1 MMRVVIEASIKFRLL
16 VVALAAGAIAIG
28 VTQLPKTSVEV
39 LPDFTPPT
47 VEVQTEALGLSA
59 EEVEELIT
67 VPLEQDLLNGVAFLD
82 DIRSES
88 VPGLSR
94 ILMVFEEE
102 TDLYTARQV
111 VAERLTQAHAL
122 PNVSKP
128 PQMLQPLSSTNR
140 AMMVSVSSKRH
151 TPLELGV
158 LARWTIGPRLV
169 GVPGVANVAIWG
181 LQDRQ
186 LQVQVD
192 PKTLRENDVTLL
204 QVVETAGNSLW
215 VSPLTFIEAS
225 TPGTGGFI
233 DTPNQRLGVMH
244 RSPITSAED
253 LAKVTLEG
261 VGNRKLSL
269 GDVAN
274 VVEDHQPLI
283 GDAVVN
289 DGRGLMLVVQKFPE
303 ANALEVTEG
312 IEDAISAM
320 EPGMA
325 GVEFD
330 SVYRPASYIERSI
343 DNLEVALIAGFL
355 LIALV
360 LVAFFNWRTALIAL
374 IVIPLSLVVGALA
387 LFALGATMNAIV
399 LVGFAAALLLVV
411 DDAIVDVESISRR
424 VRKNRRHR
432 EEGST
437 AAIVLRAALGTRRPA
452 LYALLILGAAI
463 APVLFLER
471 LPGAFFPDM
480 AAAYVVALVASM
492 VLALTLTP
500 ALSVLIFSRGR
511 LDRDDLPLARWAQ
524 QAYGAGLARVVGSP
538 RIAYAAVG
546 AVLVGAAIAVPTTM
560 NNSLLPTL
568 KESELLI
575 RWDAA
580 PGTSLP
586 EMNRVMGLVS
596 SELRTINGVREV
608 GAHVGRAV
616 TGDQSLNVNSA
627 DLWVGV
633 DEDADYEATVG
644 AINRMVGGY
653 PGLAGEVKT
662 YSNEKVRQAMAARGA
677 EDDLVVR
684 VYGEDLGVLATEA
697 EKVRR
702 SVSGIDGIDGARINT
717 PVTESTLEIEVD
729 LAKARDHAI
738 KPGDVRRAAST
749 LLSGINVGS
758 LFEEQKVFDIIVWG
772 TPETRANL
780 TSVSNLLI
788 DTPEGGHV
796 RLGQVAN
803 VRIKPNPTVINRESV
818 SRYLDVIAN
827 VRGRGRDEV
836 VADVEGSLAGS
847 SFPIEYHAEVLSAD
861 RQPVGKLVALG
872 ITAAIVAFLLLQA
885 YFGSWR
891 LATLAFLTLPL
902 PVIAGLLAA
911 LPGGGELS
919 FGSYIA
925 LFSIFGLAVR
935 SCLLLFDRMREL
947 EREDRMPFGAALVV
961 RGARER
967 LLPTL
972 TTILA
977 AGLFCVPVLLLGGNA
992 GYELLRPMA
1001 AVLLGGLVATGL
1013 LVLYVLPVMYLHLVF
1028 SPAAEAVVKEEAP
1041 EMPEAPAVPELG

>member
-1 MMRVVIEASIKFRLL
+1 MRAIIDSSIRFRLL
-16 VVALAAGAIAIG
+16 VVALAASAVAVG

-94 ILMVFEEE
+94 ILMIFDEG

-140 AMMVSVSSKRH
+140 AMMVSVSSKSL
-151 TPLELGV
+151 TPLELGIQ
-158 LARWTIGPRLV
+158 ARWTIGPRLV

-192 PKTLRENDVTLL
+192 PEKLRRNDITLL

-244 RSPITSAED
+244 RSPVTSAAD
-253 LAKVTLEG
+253 LSKVTLED
-261 VGNRKLSL
+261 VGNRTLSL

-289 DGRGLMLVVQKFPE
+289 DGRGLLLVVEKFPE
-303 ANALEVTEG
+303 ANTLEVTNG
-312 IEDAISAM
+312 IEDAIAAM

-325 GVEFD
+325 GVQFD
-330 SVYRPASYIERSI
+330 TEVYRPASYIDRSI
-343 DNLEVALIAGFL
+343 DNLEIALVAGFL
-355 LIALV
+355 LLALV
-360 LVAFFNWRTALIAL
+360 LLAFFRWRTALIAL
-374 IVIPLSLVVGALA
+374 IVIPISLLVGALA
-387 LFALGATMNAIV
+387 LFAFGATMNAIV
-399 LVGFAAALLLVV
+399 LVGLAAAVLLLV
-411 DDAIVDVESISRR
+411 DDAIVDVENITRR
-424 VRKNRRHR
+424 VAEKRAD
-432 EEGST
+432 EST
-437 AAIVLRAALGTRRPA
+437 PAVVIRAMLETRRAA
-452 LYALLILGAAI
+452 LYALLILAAAI
-463 APVLFLER
+463 APVFFLER
-471 LPGAFFPDM
+471 LAGAFFPDL
-480 AAAYVVALVASM
+480 AAAYLVALVASM
-492 VLALTLTP
+492 VVALTLTP
-500 ALSVLIFSRGR
+500 ALSVLLFARGGGAG
-511 LDRDDLPLARWAQ
+511 RDETAPARWAQ
-524 QAYGAGLARVVGSP
+524 RVYGAGLARVVGSP

-546 AVLVGAAIAVPTTM
+546 LVLVGTAIAAPAAM
-560 NNSLLPTL
+560 NNKLLPTF

-586 EMNRVMGLVS
+586 EMNRITGRVS
-596 SELRTINGVREV
+596 DELRSIDGVREV

-616 TGDQSLNVNSA
+616 TGDRSLNVNSA
-627 DLWVGV
+627 DLWVGI
-633 DEDADYEATVG
+633 DEDADYDSTVS
-644 AINRMVGGY
+644 AINRTVAAY

-662 YSNEKVRQAMAARGA
+662 YSNEKVSQAIAARGA
-677 EDDLVVR
+677 EDDVVVR
-684 VYGEDLGVLATEA
+684 VYGEDLGVLGREA
-697 EKVRR
+697 DKVRR
-702 SVSGIDGIDGARINT
+702 TISGIDGIAGARIDT
-717 PVTESTLEIEVD
+717 PVREPTLEIEVD
-729 LAKARDHAI
+729 LAKARAHAI
-738 KPGDVRRAAST
+738 KPGDVRRASST

-758 LFEEQKVFDIIVWG
+758 LFEEQKVFDIVVWG
-772 TPETRANL
+772 TPDTRSSL
-780 TSVSNLLI
+780 TSVRNLLI
-788 DTPEGGHV
+788 DTPAGGHV
-796 RLGQVAN
+796 RLGQVAD
-803 VRIKPNPTVINRESV
+803 VRIKPNPSVIHRESV
-818 SRYLDVIAN
+818 SRYLDVIAD
-827 VRGRGRDEV
+827 VSGRGRDEV
-836 VADVEGSLAGS
+836 VGDVERSLAAT
-847 SFPIEYHAEVLSAD
+847 SFPIEYHAEVLSAE
-861 RQPVGKLVALG
+861 RQPVGKLLAIGL
-872 ITAAIVAFLLLQA
+872 TAAVVAFLLLQA

-891 LATLAFLTLPL
+891 LAILAFLTFLL
-902 PVIAGLLAA
+902 PVAGGLLAT
-911 LPGGGELS
+911 LPGGGDLS

-925 LFSIFGLAVR
+925 LFTVFGLAVR
-935 SCLLLFDRMREL
+935 SGILLVDRLRAL
-947 EREDRMPFGAALVV
+947 ERDEKLPFGVDLVV

-967 LLPTL
+967 LLPV
-972 TTILA
+972 LA
-977 AGLFCVPVLLLGGNA
+977 TFLAGVFVYGLVLVLGGRA

-1001 AVLLGGLVATGL
+1001 AVLVGGVIATALV
-1013 LVLYVLPVMYLHLVF
+1013 VLYVMPAFYLRF
-1028 SPAAEAVVKEEAP
+1028 AAAPEAEAEEEEAP
-1041 EMPEAPAVPELG
+1041 ETPAVPEFG

>member
-1 MMRVVIEASIKFRLL
+1 MMRAIIDSSIRFRLL
-16 VVALAAGAIAIG
+16 VVALAASAVAVG

-94 ILMVFEEE
+94 ILMIFDEG

-140 AMMVSVSSKRH
+140 AMMVSVSSKSL
-151 TPLELGV
+151 TPLELGIQ
-158 LARWTIGPRLV
+158 ARWTIGPRLV

-192 PKTLRENDVTLL
+192 PEKLRRNDITLL

-244 RSPITSAED
+244 RSPVTSAAD
-253 LAKVTLEG
+253 LSKVTLED
-261 VGNRKLSL
+261 VGNRTLSL

-289 DGRGLMLVVQKFPE
+289 DGRGLLLVVEKFPE
-303 ANALEVTEG
+303 ANTLEVTNG
-312 IEDAISAM
+312 IEDAIAAM

-325 GVEFD
+325 GVQFD
-330 SVYRPASYIERSI
+330 TEVYRPASYIDRSI
-343 DNLEVALIAGFL
+343 DNLEIALVAGFL
-355 LIALV
+355 LLALV
-360 LVAFFNWRTALIAL
+360 LLAFFRWRTALIAL
-374 IVIPLSLVVGALA
+374 IVIPISLLVGALA
-387 LFALGATMNAIV
+387 LFAFGATMNAIV
-399 LVGFAAALLLVV
+399 LVGLAAAVLLLV
-411 DDAIVDVESISRR
+411 DDAIVDVENITRR
-424 VRKNRRHR
+424 VAEKRAD
-432 EEGST
+432 EST
-437 AAIVLRAALGTRRPA
+437 PAVVIRAMLETRRAA
-452 LYALLILGAAI
+452 LYALLILAAAI
-463 APVLFLER
+463 APVFFLER
-471 LPGAFFPDM
+471 LAGAFFPDL
-480 AAAYVVALVASM
+480 AAAYLVALVASM
-492 VLALTLTP
+492 VVALTLTP
-500 ALSVLIFSRGR
+500 ALSVLLFARGGAG
-511 LDRDDLPLARWAQ
+511 RDETAPARWAQ
-524 QAYGAGLARVVGSP
+524 RVYGAGLARVVGSP

-546 AVLVGAAIAVPTTM
+546 LVLVGTAIAAPAAM
-560 NNSLLPTL
+560 NNKLLPTF

-586 EMNRVMGLVS
+586 EMNRITGRVS
-596 SELRTINGVREV
+596 DELRSIDGVREV

-616 TGDQSLNVNSA
+616 TGDRSLNVNSA
-627 DLWVGV
+627 DLWVGI
-633 DEDADYEATVG
+633 DEDADYDSTVS
-644 AINRMVGGY
+644 AINRTVAAY

-662 YSNEKVRQAMAARGA
+662 YSNEKVSQAIAARGA
-677 EDDLVVR
+677 EDDVVVR
-684 VYGEDLGVLATEA
+684 VYGEDLGVLGREA
-697 EKVRR
+697 DKVRR
-702 SVSGIDGIDGARINT
+702 SISGIDGIAGARIDT
-717 PVTESTLEIEVD
+717 PVREPTLEIEVD
-729 LAKARDHAI
+729 LAKARAHAI
-738 KPGDVRRAAST
+738 KPGDVRRASST

-758 LFEEQKVFDIIVWG
+758 LFEEQKVFDIVVWG
-772 TPETRANL
+772 TPDTRSSL
-780 TSVSNLLI
+780 TSVRNLLI
-788 DTPEGGHV
+788 DTPAGGHV
-796 RLGQVAN
+796 RLGQVAD
-803 VRIKPNPTVINRESV
+803 VRIKPNPSVIHRESV
-818 SRYLDVIAN
+818 SRYLDVIAD
-827 VRGRGRDEV
+827 VSGRGRDEV
-836 VADVEGSLAGS
+836 VGDVERSLAAT
-847 SFPIEYHAEVLSAD
+847 SFPIEYHAEVLSAE
-861 RQPVGKLVALG
+861 RQPVGKLLAIGL
-872 ITAAIVAFLLLQA
+872 TAAVVAFLLLQA

-891 LATLAFLTLPL
+891 LAILAFLTFLL
-902 PVIAGLLAA
+902 PVAGGLLAT
-911 LPGGGELS
+911 LPGGGDLS

-925 LFSIFGLAVR
+925 LFTVFGLAVR
-935 SCLLLFDRMREL
+935 SGILLVDRLRAL
-947 EREDRMPFGAALVV
+947 ERDEKLPFGVDLVV

-967 LLPTL
+967 LLPV
-972 TTILA
+972 LA
-977 AGLFCVPVLLLGGNA
+977 TFLAGVFVYGLVLVLGGRA

-1001 AVLLGGLVATGL
+1001 AVLVGGVIATALV
-1013 LVLYVLPVMYLHLVF
+1013 VLYVMPAFYLRF
-1028 SPAAEAVVKEEAP
+1028 AAAPEAEAEEEEAP
-1041 EMPEAPAVPELG
+1041 ETPAVPEFG

>member
-1 MMRVVIEASIKFRLL
+1 MMRAIIDSSIRFRLL
-16 VVALAAGAIAIG
+16 VVALAAGAIAVS

-94 ILMVFEEE
+94 ILMIFDEG

-140 AMMVSVSSKRH
+140 AMMVSVSSQSR
-151 TPLELGV
+151 TPLDLGI

-169 GVPGVANVAIWG
+169 GVPGVANVAVWG

-192 PKTLRENDVTLL
+192 PEKLRRNDVTLL

-244 RSPITSAED
+244 RSPVTSAED
-253 LAKVTLEG
+253 LSKVTLED
-261 VGNRKLSL
+261 VGNRKLQL

-289 DGRGLMLVVQKFPE
+289 DGRGLLLVVEKFPE
-303 ANALEVTEG
+303 TNTLEVTNG
-312 IEDAISAM
+312 IEEAIAAM

-325 GVEFD
+325 GVQFD
-330 SVYRPASYIERSI
+330 TEVYRPASYIDRSI
-343 DNLEVALIAGFL
+343 DNLEIALVAGFL

-360 LVAFFNWRTALIAL
+360 LLASFRWRTALIAL
-374 IVIPLSLVVGALA
+374 IVIPISLLVGALA
-387 LFALGATMNAIV
+387 LFAFGATMNAIV
-399 LVGFAAALLLVV
+399 LVGLAAAVLLLV
-411 DDAIVDVESISRR
+411 DDAIVDVENITRR
-424 VRKNRRHR
+424 LAEKRDDD
-432 EEGST
+432 ST
-437 AAIVLRAALGTRRPA
+437 AAVVIRAMLETRRAA

-463 APVLFLER
+463 APVFFLER
-471 LPGAFFPDM
+471 LAGAFFPDM
-480 AAAYVVALVASM
+480 AAAYLVALVASM
-492 VLALTLTP
+492 VVALTLTP
-500 ALSVLIFSRGR
+500 ALSALLFSRGGVG
-511 LDRDDLPLARWAQ
+511 RDETAPARWAQ
-524 QAYGAGLARVVGSP
+524 RVYGAGLARVVGSP

-546 AVLVGAAIAVPTTM
+546 LVLVGTAIAAPAAM
-560 NNSLLPTL
+560 NNKLLPTL

-586 EMNRVMGLVS
+586 EMNRITGRVS
-596 SELRTINGVREV
+596 DELRSIDGVREV

-616 TGDQSLNVNSA
+616 TGDKSLNVNSA
-627 DLWVGV
+627 DLWVGI
-633 DEDADYEATVG
+633 DEDADYDSTVS
-644 AINRMVGGY
+644 AINRTVAAY
-653 PGLAGEVKT
+653 PGLAGEVKS
-662 YSNEKVRQAMAARGA
+662 YSNEKVSQAIAARGA
-677 EDDLVVR
+677 ENDVVVR
-684 VYGEDLGVLATEA
+684 VYGEVLDVLGTEA

-702 SVSGIDGIDGARINT
+702 SIAGIDGIAGAQINT
-717 PVTESTLEIEVD
+717 PIREPTLEIEVD
-729 LAKARDHAI
+729 LAKARAHAI
-738 KPGDVRRAAST
+738 KPGDVRRASST

-758 LFEEQKVFDIIVWG
+758 LFEEQKVFDIVVWG
-772 TPETRANL
+772 TPDTRSSV
-780 TSVSNLLI
+780 TSVRNLLI

-796 RLGQVAN
+796 RLGQVAE
-803 VRIKPNPTVINRESV
+803 VRIKPNPSVINRESV
-818 SRYLDVIAN
+818 SRYLDVIAD
-827 VRGRGRDEV
+827 VSGRGRDDV
-836 VADVEGSLAGS
+836 VADVERSLATT
-847 SFPIEYHAEVLSAD
+847 SFPIEYHAEVLTAD
-861 RQPVGKLVALG
+861 RQPVGKLLAIGL
-872 ITAAIVAFLLLQA
+872 TAAIAAFLLLQA

-891 LATLAFLTLPL
+891 LAILAFLTFLL
-902 PVIAGLLAA
+902 PVAGGLLAT
-911 LPGGGELS
+911 LPGGGDLS

-925 LFSIFGLAVR
+925 LFTVFALAVR
-935 SCLLLFDRMREL
+935 SGILLCDRLRAL
-947 EREDRMPFGAALVV
+947 EREEKLPFGADLVV
-961 RGARER
+961 QGARER
-967 LLPTL
+967 LVPL
-972 TTILA
+972 LA
-977 AGLFCVPVLLLGGNA
+977 TMLAGGLVYGLVLVLGGRA

-1001 AVLLGGLVATGL
+1001 AVLVGGVVATAL
-1013 LVLYVLPVMYLHLVF
+1013 VVLYVLPAFYLRF
-1028 SPAAEAVVKEEAP
+1028 AAAPEAEAAEEEA
-1041 EMPEAPAVPELG
+1041 PEAPAVPELG

>member
-1 MMRVVIEASIKFRLL
+1 MMRAIIDTSIRFRLL
-16 VVALAAGAIAIG
+16 VVALAAGAIVVG

-94 ILMVFEEE
+94 ILMVFDEG

-140 AMMVSVSSKRH
+140 AMMVSVSSKSH

-192 PKTLRENDVTLL
+192 PEKLRQNDVTLL

-244 RSPITSAED
+244 RSPVTSAED
-253 LAKVTLEG
+253 LAKITLED
-261 VGNRKLSL
+261 VGSRQLRL
-269 GDVAN
+269 GEVAN

-289 DGRGLMLVVQKFPE
+289 DGRGLMLVVEKFPE
-303 ANALEVTEG
+303 ANALEVTNG
-312 IEDAISAM
+312 IEAAISAM

-325 GVEFD
+325 GVEFN
-330 SVYRPASYIERSI
+330 SEVYRPASYIDRSI
-343 DNLEVALIAGFL
+343 DNVEIALIAGFL
-355 LIALV
+355 LIAIV
-360 LVAFFNWRTALIAL
+360 LLALHRWRTALIAL
-374 IVIPLSLVVGALA
+374 IVIPLSLMVGALA
-387 LFALGATMNAIV
+387 LFAFGATMNAIV
-399 LVGFAAALLLVV
+399 LVGLAAALLLLI
-411 DDAIVDVESISRR
+411 DDAIVDVENITRRLRQSRQAGS
-424 VRKNRRHR
+424 
-432 EEGST
+432 EDST
-437 AAIVLRAALGTRRPA
+437 AAVVVRAMLETRRAA

-463 APVLFLER
+463 APVFFLER
-471 LPGAFFPDM
+471 LAGAFFPDM
-480 AAAYVVALVASM
+480 AAAYLVALVASM
-492 VLALTLTP
+492 VVALTLTP
-500 ALSVLIFSRGR
+500 VLSVLLSSKGR
-511 LDRDDLPLARWAQ
+511 LESEDPQPARWAQ
-524 QAYGAGLARVVGSP
+524 RVYGAGLAKVVGSP
-538 RIAYAAVG
+538 RIAYVAIG
-546 AVLVGAAIAVPTTM
+546 LVLLGTAIAAPAAM
-560 NNSLLPTL
+560 NNSLLPTF
-568 KESELLI
+568 KEGELLI

-586 EMNRVMGLVS
+586 EMNRITGLVS
-596 SELRTINGVREV
+596 RELRSIDGVREV

-616 TGDQSLNVNSA
+616 TGDKSLNVNSA
-627 DLWVGV
+627 DLWVGI
-633 DEDADYEATVG
+633 DEDANYDETVS
-644 AINRMVGGY
+644 AINRTVSAY
-653 PGLAGEVKT
+653 PGLAGDVKT
-662 YSNEKVRQAMAARGA
+662 YSNEKVSQAMAARGA
-677 EDDLVVR
+677 ENDVVVR
-684 VYGEDLGVLATEA
+684 VYGEDLEVLGTEA

-702 SVSGIDGIDGARINT
+702 SVAGIDGIAGARIDT
-717 PVTESTLEIEVD
+717 PVSEPTLEIEVD
-729 LAKARDHAI
+729 LARARAHAI

-758 LFEEQKVFDIIVWG
+758 LFEEQKVFDIVVWG
-772 TPETRANL
+772 TPDTRSSL
-780 TSVSNLLI
+780 TSVRDLLI
-788 DTPEGGHV
+788 DTPTGGHV
-796 RLGQVAN
+796 RLGQVAD
-803 VRIKPNPTVINRESV
+803 VRIKPNPTVVNRESV
-818 SRYLDVIAN
+818 SRYLDVIAD
-827 VRGRGRDEV
+827 VSGRGRDDV
-836 VADVEGSLAGS
+836 VSDVNRSLAAS

-861 RQPVGKLVALG
+861 RQPVGKLIAIGL
-872 ITAAIVAFLLLQA
+872 TAAIVAFLLLQA

-891 LATLAFLTLPL
+891 LAILAFLTFLL
-902 PVIAGLLAA
+902 PVAGGLLAT
-911 LPGGGELS
+911 LPGGGDLS

-925 LFSIFGLAVR
+925 LFTIFGLAVR
-935 SCLLLFDRMREL
+935 SGILLFDRMREL
-947 EREDRMPFGAALVV
+947 ERKERMPFGAELVV

-967 LLPTL
+967 LVPMLSTM
-972 TTILA
+972 LA
-977 AGLFCVPVLLLGGNA
+977 GALLYGLVLVLGGRA

-1001 AVLLGGLVATGL
+1001 AVLVGGVVATA
-1013 LVLYVLPVMYLHLVF
+1013 LVVVYVLPVVYLRF
-1028 SPAAEAVVKEEAP
+1028 ASSPAAEAVEEEAP
-1041 EMPEAPAVPELG
+1041 EAPPIPVG

>member
-1 MMRVVIEASIKFRLL
+1 MMRAIIDSSIRFRLL
-16 VVALAAGAIAIG
+16 VVALAASAVAVG

-94 ILMVFEEE
+94 ILMIFDEG

-140 AMMVSVSSKRH
+140 AMMVSVSSKSL
-151 TPLELGV
+151 TPLELGIQ
-158 LARWTIGPRLV
+158 ARWTIGPRLV

-192 PKTLRENDVTLL
+192 PEKLRRNDITLL

-244 RSPITSAED
+244 RSPVTSAAD
-253 LAKVTLEG
+253 LSKVTLED
-261 VGNRKLSL
+261 VGNRTLSL

-289 DGRGLMLVVQKFPE
+289 DGRGLLLVVEKFPE
-303 ANALEVTEG
+303 ANTLEVTNG
-312 IEDAISAM
+312 IEDAIAAM

-325 GVEFD
+325 GVQFD
-330 SVYRPASYIERSI
+330 TEVYRPASYIDRSI
-343 DNLEVALIAGFL
+343 DNLEIALVAGFL
-355 LIALV
+355 LLALV
-360 LVAFFNWRTALIAL
+360 LLAFFRWRTALIAL
-374 IVIPLSLVVGALA
+374 IVIPISLLVGALA
-387 LFALGATMNAIV
+387 LFAFGATMNAIV
-399 LVGFAAALLLVV
+399 LVGLAAAVLLLV
-411 DDAIVDVESISRR
+411 DDAIVDVENI
-424 VRKNRRHR
+424 
-432 EEGST
+432 
-437 AAIVLRAALGTRRPA
+437 TRRLAEKRADESTPAVVIRAMLETRRAA
-452 LYALLILGAAI
+452 LYALLILAAAI
-463 APVLFLER
+463 APVFFLER
-471 LPGAFFPDM
+471 LAGAFFPDL
-480 AAAYVVALVASM
+480 AAAYLVALVASM
-492 VLALTLTP
+492 VVALTLTP
-500 ALSVLIFSRGR
+500 ALSVLLFARGGAG
-511 LDRDDLPLARWAQ
+511 RDETAPARWAQ
-524 QAYGAGLARVVGSP
+524 RVYGAGLARVVGSP

-546 AVLVGAAIAVPTTM
+546 LVLVGTAIAAPAAM
-560 NNSLLPTL
+560 NNKLLPTF

-586 EMNRVMGLVS
+586 EMNRITGRVS
-596 SELRTINGVREV
+596 DELRSIDGVREV

-616 TGDQSLNVNSA
+616 TGDRSLNVNSA
-627 DLWVGV
+627 DLWVGI
-633 DEDADYEATVG
+633 DEDADYDSTVS
-644 AINRMVGGY
+644 AINRTVAAY

-662 YSNEKVRQAMAARGA
+662 YSNEKVSQAIAARGA
-677 EDDLVVR
+677 EDDVVVR
-684 VYGEDLGVLATEA
+684 VYGEDLGVLGREA
-697 EKVRR
+697 DKVRR
-702 SVSGIDGIDGARINT
+702 SISGIDGIAGARIDT
-717 PVTESTLEIEVD
+717 PVREPTLEIEVD
-729 LAKARDHAI
+729 LAKARAHAI
-738 KPGDVRRAAST
+738 KPGDVRRASST

-758 LFEEQKVFDIIVWG
+758 LFEEQKVFDIVVWG
-772 TPETRANL
+772 TPDTRSSL
-780 TSVSNLLI
+780 TSVRNLLI
-788 DTPEGGHV
+788 DTPAGGHV
-796 RLGQVAN
+796 RLGQVAD
-803 VRIKPNPTVINRESV
+803 VRIKPNPSVIHRESV
-818 SRYLDVIAN
+818 SRYLDVIAD
-827 VRGRGRDEV
+827 VSGRGRDDV
-836 VADVEGSLAGS
+836 VGDVERSLAAT
-847 SFPIEYHAEVLSAD
+847 SFPIEYHAEVLSAE
-861 RQPVGKLVALG
+861 RQPVGKLLAIGL
-872 ITAAIVAFLLLQA
+872 TAAVVAFLLLQA

-891 LATLAFLTLPL
+891 LAILAFLTFLL
-902 PVIAGLLAA
+902 PVAGGLLAT
-911 LPGGGELS
+911 LPGGGDLS

-925 LFSIFGLAVR
+925 LFTVFGLAVR
-935 SCLLLFDRMREL
+935 SGILLVDRLRAL
-947 EREDRMPFGAALVV
+947 ERDEKLPFGVDLVV

-967 LLPTL
+967 LLPV
-972 TTILA
+972 LA
-977 AGLFCVPVLLLGGNA
+977 TFLAGVFVYGLVLVLGGRA

-1001 AVLLGGLVATGL
+1001 AVLVGGVIATALV
-1013 LVLYVLPVMYLHLVF
+1013 VLYVMPAFYLRF
-1028 SPAAEAVVKEEAP
+1028 AAAPEAEAEEEEAP
-1041 EMPEAPAVPELG
+1041 ETPAVPEFG

>member
-1 MMRVVIEASIKFRLL
+1 MRAIIDSSIRFRLL
-16 VVALAAGAIAIG
+16 VVALAASAVAVG

-94 ILMVFEEE
+94 ILMIFDEG

-140 AMMVSVSSKRH
+140 AMMVSVSSKSL
-151 TPLELGV
+151 TPLELGIQ
-158 LARWTIGPRLV
+158 ARWTIGPRLV

-192 PKTLRENDVTLL
+192 PEKLRRNDVTLL

-244 RSPITSAED
+244 RSPVTSAAD
-253 LAKVTLEG
+253 LSKVTLED
-261 VGNRKLSL
+261 VGNRTLSL

-289 DGRGLMLVVQKFPE
+289 DGRGLLLVVEKFPE
-303 ANALEVTEG
+303 ANTLEVTNG
-312 IEDAISAM
+312 IEDAIAAM

-325 GVEFD
+325 GVQFD
-330 SVYRPASYIERSI
+330 TEVYRPASYIDRSI
-343 DNLEVALIAGFL
+343 DNLEIALVAGFL
-355 LIALV
+355 LLALV
-360 LVAFFNWRTALIAL
+360 LLAFFRWRTALIAL
-374 IVIPLSLVVGALA
+374 IVIPISLLVGALA
-387 LFALGATMNAIV
+387 LFAFGATMNAIV
-399 LVGFAAALLLVV
+399 LVGLAAAVLLLV
-411 DDAIVDVESISRR
+411 DDAIVDVENI
-424 VRKNRRHR
+424 
-432 EEGST
+432 
-437 AAIVLRAALGTRRPA
+437 TRRLAEKRADESTPAVVIRAMLETRRAA
-452 LYALLILGAAI
+452 LYALLILAAAI
-463 APVLFLER
+463 APVFFLER
-471 LPGAFFPDM
+471 LAGAFFPDL
-480 AAAYVVALVASM
+480 AAAYLVALVASM
-492 VLALTLTP
+492 VVALTLTP
-500 ALSVLIFSRGR
+500 ALSVLLFARGGAG
-511 LDRDDLPLARWAQ
+511 RDETAPARWAQ
-524 QAYGAGLARVVGSP
+524 RVYGAGLARVVGSP

-546 AVLVGAAIAVPTTM
+546 LVLVGTAIAAPAAM
-560 NNSLLPTL
+560 NNKLLPTF

-586 EMNRVMGLVS
+586 EMNRITGRVS
-596 SELRTINGVREV
+596 DELRSIDGVREV

-616 TGDQSLNVNSA
+616 TGDRSLNVNSA
-627 DLWVGV
+627 DLWVGI
-633 DEDADYEATVG
+633 DEDADYDSTVS
-644 AINRMVGGY
+644 AINRTVAAY

-662 YSNEKVRQAMAARGA
+662 YSNEKVSQAIAARGA
-677 EDDLVVR
+677 EDDVVVR
-684 VYGEDLGVLATEA
+684 VYGEDLGVLGREA
-697 EKVRR
+697 DKVRR
-702 SVSGIDGIDGARINT
+702 SISGIDGIAGARIDT
-717 PVTESTLEIEVD
+717 PVREPTLEIEVD
-729 LAKARDHAI
+729 LAKARAHAI
-738 KPGDVRRAAST
+738 KPGDVRRASST

-758 LFEEQKVFDIIVWG
+758 LFEEQKVFDIVVWG
-772 TPETRANL
+772 TPDTRSSL
-780 TSVSNLLI
+780 TSVRNLLI
-788 DTPEGGHV
+788 DTPAGGHV
-796 RLGQVAN
+796 RLGQVAD
-803 VRIKPNPTVINRESV
+803 VRIKPNPSVIHRESV
-818 SRYLDVIAN
+818 SRYLDVIAD
-827 VRGRGRDEV
+827 VSGRGRDEV
-836 VADVEGSLAGS
+836 VGDVERSLAAT
-847 SFPIEYHAEVLSAD
+847 SFPIEYHAEVLSAE
-861 RQPVGKLVALG
+861 RQPVGKLLAIGL
-872 ITAAIVAFLLLQA
+872 TAAVVAFLLLQA

-891 LATLAFLTLPL
+891 LAILAFLTFLL
-902 PVIAGLLAA
+902 PVAGGLLAT
-911 LPGGGELS
+911 LPGGGDLS

-925 LFSIFGLAVR
+925 LFTVFGLAVR
-935 SCLLLFDRMREL
+935 SGILLVDRLRAL
-947 EREDRMPFGAALVV
+947 ERDEKLPFGVDLVV

-967 LLPTL
+967 LLPV
-972 TTILA
+972 LA
-977 AGLFCVPVLLLGGNA
+977 TFLAGVLVYGLVLVLGGRA

-1001 AVLLGGLVATGL
+1001 AVLVGGVITTALV
-1013 LVLYVLPVMYLHLVF
+1013 VLYVLPAFYLRF
-1028 SPAAEAVVKEEAP
+1028 AAAPEAEAEEEEAP
-1041 EMPEAPAVPELG
+1041 ETPAVPEFG

>member
-1 MMRVVIEASIKFRLL
+1 MMRAIIDTSIRFRLL
-16 VVALAAGAIAIG
+16 VLALAAGAIAVG
-28 VTQLPKTSVEV
+28 VTQFPKTSVEV

-94 ILMVFEEE
+94 ILMVFDEG

-140 AMMVSVSSKRH
+140 AMMVSVSSKSR
-151 TPLELGV
+151 TPLELGIQ
-158 LARWTIGPRLV
+158 ARWTIGPRLV

-192 PKTLRENDVTLL
+192 PEKLRQNDVTLL
-204 QVVETAGNSLW
+204 QVVESAGNSLW

-244 RSPITSAED
+244 RSPVTSAED
-253 LAKVTLEG
+253 LSKVTLED
-261 VGNRKLSL
+261 VGSRRLRL

-289 DGRGLMLVVQKFPE
+289 DGRGLMLVIEKFPE
-303 ANALEVTEG
+303 ANTLEVTNG

-325 GVEFD
+325 GVEFN
-330 SVYRPASYIERSI
+330 SEVYRPASYIDRSI
-343 DNLEVALIAGFL
+343 NNLEIALIAGFL

-360 LVAFFNWRTALIAL
+360 LLAFFRWRTAVIAL
-374 IVIPLSLVVGALA
+374 IVIPLSLLVGALG
-387 LFALGATMNAIV
+387 LFAFGATMNAIV
-399 LVGFAAALLLVV
+399 LVGLAAALLLLI
-411 DDAIVDVESISRR
+411 DDTIVDVENVTRR
-424 VRKNRRHR
+424 LR
-432 EEGST
+432 EKRDEDST
-437 AAIVLRAALGTRRPA
+437 AAVVIRAMLETRRAA

-463 APVLFLER
+463 APVFFLER
-471 LPGAFFPDM
+471 LAGAFFPDM
-480 AAAYVVALVASM
+480 AAAYLVALVASM
-492 VLALTLTP
+492 VVALTLTP
-500 ALSVLIFSRGR
+500 ALTALLFSRGR
-511 LDRDDLPLARWAQ
+511 IDQDEIAPARWAQ
-524 QAYGAGLARVVGSP
+524 RVYGAGLAKVVGSP

-546 AVLVGAAIAVPTTM
+546 LVLVGTAIAAPAAM
-560 NNSLLPTL
+560 NNSLLPTF

-586 EMNRVMGLVS
+586 EMNRITGLVS
-596 SELRTINGVREV
+596 SELRSIDGVREV

-616 TGDQSLNVNSA
+616 TGDTSLNVNSA
-627 DLWVGV
+627 DLWVGI
-633 DEDADYEATVG
+633 DEDADYDSTVS
-644 AINRMVGGY
+644 AINRTVAAY

-662 YSNEKVRQAMAARGA
+662 YSNEKVSQAMAARGA
-677 EDDLVVR
+677 ENDVVVR
-684 VYGEDLGVLATEA
+684 VYGEDLDVLGTEA

-702 SVSGIDGIDGARINT
+702 SISDIDGIAGARIDT
-717 PVTESTLEIEVD
+717 PVNEPTLEIEVD
-729 LAKARDHAI
+729 LAKARAHAI

-772 TPETRANL
+772 TPDTRSSL
-780 TSVSNLLI
+780 TSVRNLLI
-788 DTPEGGHV
+788 DTPTGGHV

-803 VRIKPNPTVINRESV
+803 VGIKPNATVVNRESV
-818 SRYLDVIAN
+818 SRYLDVISG
-827 VRGRGRDEV
+827 VSGRSRDDV
-836 VADVEGSLAGS
+836 VGDVKRSLAAS

-861 RQPVGKLVALG
+861 RQQVGELIAIGV
-872 ITAAIVAFLLLQA
+872 TAAIVAFLLLQA

-891 LATLAFLTLPL
+891 LATLAFLTFLL
-902 PVIAGLLAA
+902 PVAGGLLAT

-925 LFSIFGLAVR
+925 LFTVFGLAVR
-935 SCLLLFDRMREL
+935 SGILLFDRAREL
-947 EREDRMPFGAALVV
+947 ERDEKMPFRAELIV

-967 LLPTL
+967 LLPV
-972 TTILA
+972 LA
-977 AGLFCVPVLLLGGNA
+977 TMLAGGLLYGLVLVLGGRA

-1001 AVLLGGLVATGL
+1001 AVLVGGVVANAL
-1013 LVLYVLPVMYLHLVF
+1013 LVLYVLPVMYLRF
-1028 SPAAEAVVKEEAP
+1028 ASSPEAQAVEEEEAP
-1041 EMPEAPAVPELG
+1041 DSPAVPVG

>member
-1 MMRVVIEASIKFRLL
+1 MMRAIIDTSIRFRLL
-16 VVALAAGAIAIG
+16 VLALAAGAIAVG

-67 VPLEQDLLNGVAFLD
+67 VPLEQDLLNGVAFLH

-94 ILMVFEEE
+94 VLMVFDEG
-102 TDLYTARQV
+102 TDLFTARQV

-140 AMMVSVSSKRH
+140 AMMVSVSSKSR
-151 TPLELGV
+151 TPLDLGI

-186 LQVQVD
+186 LQVQVN
-192 PKTLRENDVTLL
+192 PEKLRQNDVTLL
-204 QVVETAGNSLW
+204 QVVESAGNSLW

-244 RSPITSAED
+244 RSPVTSAED
-253 LAKVTLEG
+253 LSKITLEDIG
-261 VGNRKLSL
+261 SRQLRL

-289 DGRGLMLVVQKFPE
+289 DGRGLMLVVEKFPE
-303 ANALEVTEG
+303 ANTLEVTNG

-330 SVYRPASYIERSI
+330 STVYRPASYIDRSI
-343 DNLEVALIAGFL
+343 NNLEIALIAGFL

-360 LVAFFNWRTALIAL
+360 LLALFRWRTAVIAL
-374 IVIPLSLVVGALA
+374 IAIPLSLLVGVLA
-387 LFALGATMNAIV
+387 LFAFGATMNAIV
-399 LVGFAAALLLVV
+399 LVGLAAALLLLI
-411 DDAIVDVESISRR
+411 DDAIVDVENVTRR
-424 VRKNRRHR
+424 LREKR
-432 EEGST
+432 EEDST
-437 AAIVLRAALGTRRPA
+437 AAVVIRAMLETRRAA

-463 APVLFLER
+463 APVFFLER
-471 LPGAFFPDM
+471 LAGAFFPDM
-480 AAAYVVALVASM
+480 AAAYLVALVASM
-492 VLALTLTP
+492 VVALTLTP
-500 ALSVLIFSRGR
+500 ALSALLFSRGQI
-511 LDRDDLPLARWAQ
+511 DQDETAPAGWAQ
-524 QAYGAGLARVVGSP
+524 RVYGAGLAKVVGSP

-546 AVLVGAAIAVPTTM
+546 LVLVGTAIAAPAAM
-560 NNSLLPTL
+560 NNSLLPTF

-586 EMNRVMGLVS
+586 EMNRITGLVS
-596 SELRTINGVREV
+596 SELRSIDGVREV

-616 TGDQSLNVNSA
+616 TGDTSLNVNSA
-627 DLWVGV
+627 DLWVGI
-633 DEDADYEATVG
+633 DEDADYDSTVS
-644 AINRMVGGY
+644 AINRTIAAY

-662 YSNEKVRQAMAARGA
+662 YSNEKVSQAMAARGA
-677 EDDLVVR
+677 EDDVVVR
-684 VYGEDLGVLATEA
+684 VYGEDLNVLGTEA

-702 SVSGIDGIDGARINT
+702 SISGIDGIAGARIET
-717 PVTESTLEIEVD
+717 PVKEPTLEIEVD
-729 LAKARDHAI
+729 LAKARAHAI

-758 LFEEQKVFDIIVWG
+758 LFEEQKVFDIVVWG
-772 TPETRANL
+772 TPDTRSSL
-780 TSVSNLLI
+780 TSVRNLLI
-788 DTPEGGHV
+788 DTPTGGHV
-796 RLGQVAN
+796 QLGQVAD
-803 VRIKPNPTVINRESV
+803 VRIKPNATVVKRESV
-818 SRYLDVIAN
+818 SRYLDVISG
-827 VRGRGRDEV
+827 VSGRSRDDV
-836 VADVEGSLAGS
+836 VGDVNRSLAAS

-861 RQPVGKLVALG
+861 RQPVGKLLAIG

-891 LATLAFLTLPL
+891 LATLAFLTFLL
-902 PVIAGLLAA
+902 PVAGGVLAT
-911 LPGGGELS
+911 LPGGGNLS

-925 LFSIFGLAVR
+925 LFTIFGLAVR
-935 SCLLLFDRMREL
+935 SGILLFDRMREL
-947 EREDRMPFGAALVV
+947 ERDKKMPFGVELIV

-967 LLPTL
+967 LLPV
-972 TTILA
+972 LA
-977 AGLFCVPVLLLGGNA
+977 TMLAGGLLYSLVLVLGGRA

-1001 AVLLGGLVATGL
+1001 AVLVGGVVATAL
-1013 LVLYVLPVMYLHLVF
+1013 VVLYVLPVLYLRF
-1028 SPAAEAVVKEEAP
+1028 ASSPAAEAVEEEEAP
-1041 EMPEAPAVPELG
+1041 DAPVVPVG